1 MIMKNERHINEHD
14 ELLGLINRYF
24 DGETSVEEERRLR
37 GLLAASHSHDS
48 LVEEARA
55 VMGVFACARSAAPA
69 AVKPTAGKRRRLLR
83 PSQWVAVSAAASV
96 AIIIAAV
103 VSLTHFEKM
112 PSGDILANAS
122 RSGVLAG
129 KHDSIAQLMQ
139 GEKGAAIA
147 GNRSVAI
154 SGGGINRPENPDD
167 VAALISSEMG
177 CMAEAQRT
185 VYESINDDFVSL
197 RDIVK

>member
-1 MIMKNERHINEHD
+1 MKNERHINEHD

-37 GLLAASHSHDS
+37 GLLAASASRDS
-48 LVEEARA
+48 QVEEARA
-55 VMGVFACARSAAPA
+55 VMGVFACARSVAGT
-69 AVKPTAGKRRRLLR
+69 AVEQNAGKRRLMR

-112 PSGDILANAS
+112 PSGDMLANAS
-122 RSGVLAG
+122 RSGALAG

-139 GEKGAAIA
+139 GEKGAVIA
-147 GNRSVAI
+147 GNRSVAM

-185 VYESINDDFVSL
+185 VYESITDDFVSL
-197 RDIVK
+197 RGIVK

>member
-1 MIMKNERHINEHD
+1 MKNERHINEHD

-37 GLLAASHSHDS
+37 GLLAASASRDS
-48 LVEEARA
+48 QVEEARA
-55 VMGVFACARSAAPA
+55 VMGVFACARSLGA
-69 AVKPTAGKRRRLLR
+69 AVRQNAGKRRRLLR

-103 VSLTHFEKM
+103 VSLTRFEKM
-112 PSGDILANAS
+112 PSDDMLANAS
-122 RSGVLAG
+122 RSGALAG

-139 GEKGAAIA
+139 GEKGAVIA
-147 GNRSVAI
+147 GNRSVAM

-177 CMAEAQRT
+177 CMAEAQRS
-185 VYESINDDFVSL
+185 VYESITDDFVSL

>member
-37 GLLAASHSHDS
+37 GLLAASASRDS
-48 LVEEARA
+48 QVEEARA
-55 VMGVFACARSAAPA
+55 VMGVFACARSVAGT
-69 AVKPTAGKRRRLLR
+69 AVKQNAGKRRRLLR

-103 VSLTHFEKM
+103 VSLTRFEKM
-112 PSGDILANAS
+112 PSGDMLALAS

-129 KHDSIAQLMQ
+129 KYDSIAQLMP
-139 GEKGAAIA
+139 GERHGRVA
-147 GNRSVAI
+147 GNRSVAM
-154 SGGGINRPENPDD
+154 SGIRVNSPENPDE
-167 VAALISSEMG
+167 VAALINSEMG

-185 VYESINDDFVSL
+185 MYESIADDFVSL
-197 RDIVK
+197 RGIVK

>member
-1 MIMKNERHINEHD
+1 MKNERHINEHD

-37 GLLAASHSHDS
+37 GLLAASASRDS
-48 LVEEARA
+48 QVEEARA
-55 VMGVFACARSAAPA
+55 VMGVFACARSVAGT
-69 AVKPTAGKRRRLLR
+69 AVEQNAGKRRLMR

-103 VSLTHFEKM
+103 VSLTRFEKM
-112 PSGDILANAS
+112 PSDDMLANAS
-122 RSGVLAG
+122 RSGALAG

-139 GEKGAAIA
+139 GEKGAVIA
-147 GNRSVAI
+147 GNRSVAM

-177 CMAEAQRT
+177 CMAEAQRS
-185 VYESINDDFVSL
+185 VYESITDDFVSL

>member
-37 GLLAASHSHDS
+37 GLLAASASRDS
-48 LVEEARA
+48 QVEEARA
-55 VMGVFACARSAAPA
+55 VMGVFACARSLGA
-69 AVKPTAGKRRRLLR
+69 AVRQNAGKRRRLLR

-103 VSLTHFEKM
+103 VSLTRFEKM
-112 PSGDILANAS
+112 PSDDMLANAS
-122 RSGVLAG
+122 RSGALAG

-139 GEKGAAIA
+139 GEKGAVIA
-147 GNRSVAI
+147 GNRSVAM

-177 CMAEAQRT
+177 CMAEAQRS
-185 VYESINDDFVSL
+185 VYESITDDFVSL

>member
-37 GLLAASHSHDS
+37 GLLAASASRDS
-48 LVEEARA
+48 QVEEARA
-55 VMGVFACARSAAPA
+55 VMGVFACARSVAGT
-69 AVKPTAGKRRRLLR
+69 AVEQNAGKRRLMR

-112 PSGDILANAS
+112 PSGDMLANAS
-122 RSGVLAG
+122 RSGALAG

-139 GEKGAAIA
+139 GEKGAVIA
-147 GNRSVAI
+147 GNRSVAM

-185 VYESINDDFVSL
+185 VYESITDDFVSL
-197 RDIVK
+197 RGIVK

>member
-37 GLLAASHSHDS
+37 GLLAASASRDS
-48 LVEEARA
+48 QVEEARA
-55 VMGVFACARSAAPA
+55 VMGVFACARSLGA
-69 AVKPTAGKRRRLLR
+69 AVRQNAGKRRRLLR

-103 VSLTHFEKM
+103 VSLTRFEKM
-112 PSGDILANAS
+112 PSGDMLANAS
-122 RSGVLAG
+122 RSGALAG

-139 GEKGAAIA
+139 GEKGAVIA
-147 GNRSVAI
+147 GNRSVAM

-177 CMAEAQRT
+177 CMAEAQRS
-185 VYESINDDFVSL
+185 VYESITDDFVSL